1 MKMRNLLAMFL
12 LTAAVTIAAVPVFAE
27 EDTQTT
33 ETVSETATEE
43 STTEGTEAV
52 TETETAMETE
62 SASETETATET
73 ESASETETATETETT
88 SETATGE
95 TAAEPISIKV
105 LILPKF
111 ESGEMTGDFPGEAQY
126 YYDAYVKDGDEYDIA
141 GGFEDNKLYVKDG
154 VALYVTG
161 MGKVNTAMSLQAILS
176 DSRFDFSNAYVFSTG
191 CAGSAVEYGVMG
203 DVYVITATVDYDLG
217 HHADPRELTEE
228 TDTTWYHDES
238 YDDAS
243 YKILN
248 QDLCNKVYD
257 LVKDVKIETTDNTRA
272 YMAAAF
278 DNADWATRD
287 PEVLKG
293 TTVTGDNYWKGKYG
307 HENALIMTKTYNC
320 PDPYA
325 LTEMEDNALA
335 VVLDRFGML
344 DRYIIIRD
352 SVNTDE
358 FMNGATPESLWDPN
372 FDESLASES
381 SVESADIFATAM
393 ENNYKVGS
401 VVVDAILDGTF

>member
-1 MKMRNLLAMFL
+1 MKMRNLLAMSL
-12 LTAAVTIAAVPVFAE
+12 LTAVVATAAVPVFAE
-27 EDTQTT
+27 EETEAT
-33 ETVSETATEE
+33 ETVAETEE
-43 STTEGTEAV
+43 ATTEATEAV
-52 TETETAMETE
+52 TEETTTEAAEAE
-62 SASETETATET
+62 SEEAATEEATT
-73 ESASETETATETETT
+73 EV
-88 SETATGE
+88 
-95 TAAEPISIKV
+95 AAEEADAADPISIKV

-111 ESGEMTGDFPGEAQY
+111 ENGEMTGDFPGEAQY
-126 YYDAYVKDGDEYDIA
+126 YYDAYVKDGDEYDIT
-141 GGFEDNKLYVKDG
+141 GGFEGNKLYVKDG

-161 MGKVNTAMSLQAILS
+161 MGKVNSAMSLQAILS
-176 DSRFDFSNAYVFSTG
+176 DSRFDFSDAYVFSTG
-191 CAGSAVEYGVMG
+191 CAGSAIEYGVMG

-217 HHADPRELTEE
+217 HHADPRELTDES
-228 TDTTWYHDES
+228 DATWYHDDS
-238 YDDAS
+238 YDSAS

-278 DNADWATRD
+278 DNAEWATRD

-293 TTVTGDNYWKGKYG
+293 TTVTSDWKGEHG
-307 HENALIMTKTYNC
+307 HETALLMTETYSC

-352 SVNTDE
+352 SVNTDV

-372 FDESLASES
+372 FEDSLDSES

>member
-1 MKMRNLLAMFL
+1 MKMRNLLAMSL
-12 LTAAVTIAAVPVFAE
+12 LTAVVATAAVPVFAE
-27 EDTQTT
+27 EETEAT
-33 ETVSETATEE
+33 ETVAETEE
-43 STTEGTEAV
+43 ATTEAIEAV
-52 TETETAMETE
+52 TEETTTEAAEAE
-62 SASETETATET
+62 SEEAATE
-73 ESASETETATETETT
+73 EAATEEATTEV
-88 SETATGE
+88 
-95 TAAEPISIKV
+95 AAEEADAADPISIKV

-111 ESGEMTGDFPGEAQY
+111 ENGEMTGDFPGEAQY
-126 YYDAYVKDGDEYDIA
+126 YYDAYVKDGDEYDIT
-141 GGFEDNKLYVKDG
+141 GGFEGNKLYVKDG

-161 MGKVNTAMSLQAILS
+161 MGKVNSAMSLQAILS
-176 DSRFDFSNAYVFSTG
+176 DSRFDFSDAYVFSTG
-191 CAGSAVEYGVMG
+191 CAGSAIEYGVMG

-217 HHADPRELTEE
+217 HHADPRELTDES
-228 TDTTWYHDES
+228 DATWYHDDS
-238 YDDAS
+238 YDNAS

-278 DNADWATRD
+278 DNAEWATRD

-293 TTVTGDNYWKGKYG
+293 TTVTGDNYWKGEHG
-307 HENALIMTKTYNC
+307 HETALLMTETYNC

-352 SVNTDE
+352 SVNTDV

-372 FDESLASES
+372 FEDSLDSES

>member
-1 MKMRNLLAMFL
+1 MKMRNLLAMSL
-12 LTAAVTIAAVPVFAE
+12 LTAVVASAAVPVFAE
-27 EDTQTT
+27 EDTQAT
-33 ETVSETATEE
+33 ETAAETATEE
-43 STTEGTEAV
+43 TTTEGTEAD
-52 TETETAMETE
+52 TEAVGETA
-62 SASETETATET
+62 AETA
-73 ESASETETATETETT
+73 TETATETET
-88 SETATGE
+88 ETATEAATETVTEAAAGE
-95 TAAEPISIKV
+95 NNAADPIDIKV

-111 ESGEMTGDFPGEAQY
+111 ENGEMTGDFPGEAQY
-126 YYDAYVKDGDEYDIA
+126 YYDAYVKDGDEYDIV

-161 MGKVNTAMSLQAILS
+161 MGKVNSAMSLQAILS
-176 DSRFDFSNAYVFSTG
+176 DSRFDFSDAYVFSTG
-191 CAGSAVEYGVMG
+191 CAGSAIEYGVMG

-217 HHADPRELTEE
+217 HHADPRELTDES
-228 TDTTWYHDES
+228 DATWYHDDS
-238 YDDAS
+238 YDSAS

-278 DNADWATRD
+278 DNAEWATRD

-293 TTVTGDNYWKGKYG
+293 TTVTGDNYWKGEHG
-307 HENALIMTKTYNC
+307 HETALLMTETYNC

-352 SVNTDE
+352 SVNTDV

-372 FDESLASES
+372 FEDSLDSES